1 MLNIVLFGPPG
12 AGKGTQA
19 EKLITK
25 YGLVHLSTGDIFRS
39 NIKGETELGNLAKSY
54 MDKGELV
61 PDSVTIKMLEQEV
74 RKHDS
79 PKGFIFDGFPRT
91 TNQANALTIFLN
103 SINTEV
109 SLMLALDVSKEELI
123 KRLLLRGEKSKRPDD
138 QDESIIENRIRV
150 YQQQTAVVA
159 EFYEQQ
165 NKYKS
170 LNGLGTIDEI
180 TERLFQVIDLI

>member
-1 MLNIVLFGPPG
+1 
-12 AGKGTQA
+12 
-19 EKLITK
+19 
-25 YGLVHLSTGDIFRS
+25 
-39 NIKGETELGNLAKSY
+39 
-54 MDKGELV
+54 
-61 PDSVTIKMLEQEV
+61 
-74 RKHDS
+74 
-79 PKGFIFDGFPRT
+79 
-91 TNQANALTIFLN
+91 
-103 SINTEV
+103 
-109 SLMLALDVSKEELI
+109 MLALDVSKEELI